1 MSTRFDATT
10 TTRADFPRVAADVVA
25 IGKGLSSATL
35 HEAGGKVGALP
46 SAIKPVDR
54 DMRLCGPAF
63 PVQSPGGDNLWLHRA
78 IYAAHPGDIL
88 VVQVNQEY
96 EHGYWGEIMS
106 TAAMARGLGG
116 LVIDGGVRDSGLLG
130 GIGLP
135 VFSHGLCIRG
145 TGKDFGARGFLGWP
159 VLIGA
164 VSVEPGDLVFGD
176 SDGVVCI
183 PRERAAAAV
192 TASLQRDKDEAA
204 ICARLTAGE
213 TTMQIYGFGS

>member
-78 IYAAHPGDIL
+78 
-88 VVQVNQEY
+88 
-96 EHGYWGEIMS
+96 MS